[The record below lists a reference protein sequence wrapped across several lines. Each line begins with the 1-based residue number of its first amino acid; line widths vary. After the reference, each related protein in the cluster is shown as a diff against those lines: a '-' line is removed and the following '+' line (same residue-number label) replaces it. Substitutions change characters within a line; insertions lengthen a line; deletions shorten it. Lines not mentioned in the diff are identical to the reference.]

1 MKQKHEILFTPVRV
15 GGVTVK
21 NRFVHAPMEGTTP
34 INWYAGF
41 KFNEGSREYLV
52 ERAKNGVGLI
62 IPGITCV
69 KSLMGN
75 KWLYQSEKM
84 FMGPIHDL
92 MEEIHGYG
100 SKFFLQIGAGFGRV
114 LVMPKELKKVMNNKV
129 LGKMIGTDKLLVAAS
144 DNMPNVWDPN
154 VLQRAMTEEEIQDII
169 QGFAKAAALCK
180 RAGIDGIEIHAV
192 HEGYLLDQFTIA
204 GTNKRTDEYG
214 GSLENRG
221 RFTTEIIREIKKACG
236 KDYPVIVRY
245 SVTSKMRGFNQ
256 GALPGEDYKE
266 FGRDR
271 QESISLARLLEEA
284 GADALDADNGSYD
297 SWFWAHPPMYMPL
310 ACNLEDAAFI
320 KQHVNIPVFCA
331 GRMEDPDT
339 SSEAIRSGRIDA
351 VTIGRQ
357 LLADGE
363 YCAKVQAGEIEDIV
377 PASPV
382 ITAASPSARGR
393 TERPARTRWETVIVP

>member
-41 KFNEGSREYLV
+41 KFNEGSRKYLV

-144 DNMPNVWDPN
+144 DNMPNVWDPK

-192 HEGYLLDQFTIA
+192 HEGYLLDQFTMPA
-204 GTNKRTDEYG
+204 PTSVRMNMAEAWRTGDALQRK
-214 GSLENRG
+214 SSG
-221 RFTTEIIREIKKACG
+221 RSRRPAERIIR
-236 KDYPVIVRY
+236 
-245 SVTSKMRGFNQ
+245 
-256 GALPGEDYKE
+256 
-266 FGRDR
+266 
-271 QESISLARLLEEA
+271 SLSA
-284 GADALDADNGSYD
+284 
-297 SWFWAHPPMYMPL
+297 
-310 ACNLEDAAFI
+310 
-320 KQHVNIPVFCA
+320 
-331 GRMEDPDT
+331 T
-339 SSEAIRSGRIDA
+339 
-351 VTIGRQ
+351 
-357 LLADGE
+357 
-363 YCAKVQAGEIEDIV
+363 
-377 PASPV
+377 ASPV
-382 ITAASPSARGR
+382 K
-393 TERPARTRWETVIVP
+393 

>member
-180 RAGIDGIEIHAV
+180 RAGIDGI
-192 HEGYLLDQFTIA
+192 
-204 GTNKRTDEYG
+204 
-214 GSLENRG
+214 
-221 RFTTEIIREIKKACG
+221 
-236 KDYPVIVRY
+236 
-245 SVTSKMRGFNQ
+245 
-256 GALPGEDYKE
+256 
-266 FGRDR
+266 
-271 QESISLARLLEEA
+271 
-284 GADALDADNGSYD
+284 
-297 SWFWAHPPMYMPL
+297 
-310 ACNLEDAAFI
+310 
-320 KQHVNIPVFCA
+320 
-331 GRMEDPDT
+331 
-339 SSEAIRSGRIDA
+339 
-351 VTIGRQ
+351 
-357 LLADGE
+357 
-363 YCAKVQAGEIEDIV
+363 
-377 PASPV
+377 
-382 ITAASPSARGR
+382 
-393 TERPARTRWETVIVP
+393 